1 MATIRRP
8 RKTKKEQH
16 VELVAPEIV
25 EEKLWSLSEWVEA
38 HWKPVLGGIGAV
50 TIVWGGIGVASLV
63 AESRAN
69 SRAES
74 TSAVFQIAARAV
86 IPPQEE
92 PKAAEGDAPKD
103 KEKEEAAAAK
113 KKAAV
118 KDSFD
123 SERARA
129 DAVVA
134 LAKVDDDAVAPWVN
148 LVVGDAKAIKGDYA
162 AQLTAVDA
170 ALAKVTGQALELP
183 LRQQRAVAL
192 AGQGKTT
199 EAAAEWAKVAQ
210 LSTLAFDKALAQL
223 RTGDLLNPGLGSK
236 TADAVKAKAAYEEAV
251 KLARPGDKDPPA
263 GALAWVAADARAKL
277 ASL

>member
-8 RKTKKEQH
+8 RKTKKEQQ

-50 TIVWGGIGVASLV
+50 SLVWGGIGVASLI

-69 SRAES
+69 SRAEA
-74 TSAVFQIAARAV
+74 TSVVFQIAAKSV

-92 PKAAEGDAPKD
+92 PKPAEGDAPKD
-103 KEKEEAAAAK
+103 KEDAAAK
-113 KKAAV
+113 KKPAV

-123 SERARA
+123 TDKARA
-129 DAVVA
+129 DAIVA
-134 LAKVDDDAVAPWVN
+134 AGKVEDDQVAPWVN
-148 LVVGDAKAIKGDYA
+148 VVVGGAKAVNGDFA
-162 AQLTAVDA
+162 AQLAAVDA
-170 ALAKVTGQALELP
+170 ALAKVAGQALELP

-192 AGQGKTT
+192 AGLGKTT
-199 EAAAEWAKVAQ
+199 EAAAEWATVAK
-210 LSTLAFDKALAQL
+210 LSVWPYDKALAQL

-236 TADAVKAKAAYEEAV
+236 AADAAKAKAAYEEAV

>member
-16 VELVAPEIV
+16 IELIAPEIV

-50 TIVWGGIGVASLV
+50 TVIWGGIGVANLI

-69 SRAES
+69 TRADA
-74 TSAVFQIAARAV
+74 TSIVFQLASKSV
-86 IPPQEE
+86 VPPQEE

-103 KEKEEAAAAK
+103 EAK
-113 KKAAV
+113 KKPPV

-123 SERARA
+123 SEKARA
-129 DAVVA
+129 DAV
-134 LAKVDDDAVAPWVN
+134 LAAGKVDDDAVAPWVN
-148 LVVGDAKAIKGDYA
+148 VVVGSAKATNGDYA
-162 AQLTAVDA
+162 AQLAAVDA
-170 ALAKVTGQALELP
+170 ALAKAAGQPLEGP
-183 LRQQRAVAL
+183 LHQQRAVAL
-192 AGQGKTT
+192 AGLGKSA
-199 EAAAEWAKVAQ
+199 EAAAEWATVAK
-210 LSTLAFDKALAQL
+210 LSVWPFEKALAQL
-223 RTGDLLNPGLGSK
+223 RTGDLFNASLGSK
-236 TADAVKAKAAYEEAV
+236 AADAAKAKAAYEEAV

-263 GALAWVAADARAKL
+263 GGLAWVVADARAKL